1 MRTTAGS
8 LAHAEKYFC
17 AVQLLLLYKSR
28 AKALQNILF
37 LPSHQRGNYTMKMR
51 LSPLLALATALTAA
65 PVALAVEGGMQE
77 AGRQLFSHHCTA
89 CHSLDSS
96 ENAFGP
102 SLFGVVDRP
111 AASVPRFAYSKA
123 METSGITWSEDN
135 LRKWIADNEALVPG
149 TRMRHVAISDPAEQD
164 YLISFLRSLK

>member
-1 MRTTAGS
+1 MKTILLAS
-8 LAHAEKYFC
+8 LA
-17 AVQLLLLYKSR
+17 
-28 AKALQNILF
+28 
-37 LPSHQRGNYTMKMR
+37 
-51 LSPLLALATALTAA
+51 LSS
-65 PVALAVEGGMQE
+65 ALAVVPSVQADEKAME
-77 AGRQLFSHHCTA
+77 AAGHQLFTHHCAA
-89 CHSLDSS
+89 CHSLDTS

-102 SLFGVVDRP
+102 SLFGVVGRP

-123 METSGITWSEDN
+123 MQASGITWREDN